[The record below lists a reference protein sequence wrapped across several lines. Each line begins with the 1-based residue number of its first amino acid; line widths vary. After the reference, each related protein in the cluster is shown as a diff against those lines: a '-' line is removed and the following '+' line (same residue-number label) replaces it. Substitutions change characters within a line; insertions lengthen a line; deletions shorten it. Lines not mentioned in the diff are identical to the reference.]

1 MPNIGP
7 KATGSTSAAGHISA
21 AGHGCRPYQNDGTNH
36 IHHILPVRPQA
47 LDIWSVRPQ
56 AFQRTRN
63 RTLVGLPAGQATV
76 RPHASG
82 QFGHRPLVG
91 SPIMDVDK
99 MRIMAA
105 SWRLER
111 QRIIVIV
118 TIIII
123 IIIIVVVVIVVIVV
137 VVVVSIALVIIIIIR
152 SLFGLETTLPQ
163 ESRARASRR
172 TPWMHLTFPTPV
184 AHRC

>member
-1 MPNIGP
+1 
-7 KATGSTSAAGHISA
+7 
-21 AGHGCRPYQNDGTNH
+21 
-36 IHHILPVRPQA
+36 
-47 LDIWSVRPQ
+47 
-56 AFQRTRN
+56 
-63 RTLVGLPAGQATV
+63 
-76 RPHASG
+76 
-82 QFGHRPLVG
+82 
-91 SPIMDVDK
+91 

-184 AHRC
+184 AESPSMLGGCTLPCVPVRPQALDIWSVRPQAFQRT